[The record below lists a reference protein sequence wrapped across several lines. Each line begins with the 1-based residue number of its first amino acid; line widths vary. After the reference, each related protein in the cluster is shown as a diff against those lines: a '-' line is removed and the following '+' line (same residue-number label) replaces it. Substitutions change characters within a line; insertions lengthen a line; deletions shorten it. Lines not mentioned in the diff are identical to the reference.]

1 MPLIPALRR
10 ERPEE
15 LSVLKVRLITIGSSK
30 PSRATE
36 WDLVSNKFTFKKQNL
51 FTCLYAFK

>member
-1 MPLIPALRR
+1 MSLIPALRR
-10 ERPEE
+10 ERPKE

-36 WDLVSNKFTFKKQNL
+36 PDTVSNKFTFKKQNL
-51 FTCLYAFK
+51 LACLYAFK